1 MAYWTATISGTAVSH
16 GPVDGGY
23 VIRLNNQDMAWAASQ
38 PAGAQFSFWS
48 TSAVRFAS
56 DPGQYTPTI
65 SGGAQILDYTISK
78 TYYPDPPASYSV
90 TCQTDGHG
98 TLSASPSSGTAGTT
112 IALSVSAYSGYVFDH
127 FSISPSRTITNNQF
141 TMPSGNVTVTAY
153 FRANYTNVTAGNY
166 IKATDR
172 SQTGTPTTA
181 GSTLSDSHFS
191 NGESAAASTFNSRVL
206 S

>member
-1 MAYWTATISGTAVSH
+1 MAFYRSSISGTATVYSAAGYNAEVIAGGKVWATIPASLGAVSFFTV
-16 GPVDGGY
+16 GTIDT
-23 VIRLNNQDMAWAASQ
+23 A
-38 PAGAQFSFWS
+38 F
-48 TSAVRFAS
+48 
-56 DPGQYTPTI
+56 DPRNYTPTTT
-65 SGGAQILDYTISK
+65 SGDAKITDYTWSV

-112 IALSVSAYSGYVFDH
+112 ITLSVSAHSGYVFDH

-153 FRANYTNVTAGNY
+153 FRANYTKVTAGNY
-166 IKATDR
+166 INATDR

-181 GSTLSDSHFS
+181 GSQLSDAHFS
-191 NGESAAASTFNSRVL
+191 SGESAAASTFNSRVL

>member
-1 MAYWTATISGTAVSH
+1 MAFYRCSISGTATVYSQDGYYAEVRAGGITWATIPASLGAVSFFTV
-16 GPVDGGY
+16 GTIDT
-23 VIRLNNQDMAWAASQ
+23 A
-38 PAGAQFSFWS
+38 F
-48 TSAVRFAS
+48 
-56 DPGQYTPTI
+56 DPSNDTPTTTSDNARI
-65 SGGAQILDYTISK
+65 TSYTWSV

-112 IALSVSAYSGYVFDH
+112 ITLSVSAYSGYVFDY
-127 FSISPSRTITNNQF
+127 FSISPLRTITNNQF